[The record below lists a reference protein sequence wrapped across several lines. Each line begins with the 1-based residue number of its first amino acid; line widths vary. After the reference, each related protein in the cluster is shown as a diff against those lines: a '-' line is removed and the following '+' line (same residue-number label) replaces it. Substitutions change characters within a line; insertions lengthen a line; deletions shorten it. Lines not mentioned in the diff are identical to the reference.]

1 MLSPSVFDCEFK
13 YPKDRLLTT
22 ELLLGLQIHSG
33 PVKVMKYNP
42 VQDVVVS
49 ADAKG
54 LLEYWSPS
62 TLKFPEDVYV
72 LASWSYFQRHVS
84 SDLPNYIPE

>member
-1 MLSPSVFDCEFK
+1 M
-13 YPKDRLLTT
+13 
-22 ELLLGLQIHSG
+22 QIHSG
-33 PVKVMKYNP
+33 PVKVMKYNH

-62 TLKFPEDVYV
+62 TLKFPEDAYV
-72 LASWSYFQRHVS
+72 LASWSYFQRYVS
-84 SDLPNYIPE
+84 SDFVCAKTNS